1 MKKQKICIIGGG
13 LTGLLTAITLGRLNV
28 QIDLIT
34 SNNINTKSIRTTA
47 ISESNYNFLK
57 SLKISRFKK
66 INFWPCSEMKI
77 YTEKK
82 EKFNEIFELT
92 NSKNKNKQILYMSE
106 NSKIMKNMVE
116 TIKKNKLISFK
127 TQKNISG
134 IKSSGLLKKVVSNNK
149 NSSKY
154 NLIIVCTGNNSNLV
168 KIFFNDQSLNLSYEE
183 ISITTIIKHDPLKN
197 RIARQL
203 FLNREILAL
212 LPISNTKTS
221 IVWSLK
227 KKEANYYK
235 NKLLIKKQIKFYTK
249 NFLKNI
255 KFISGIEFRD
265 LNLLIRKKYFYERI
279 LIFGDALH
287 AVHPLAG
294 QGFNM
299 TIRDLINLE
308 KTLKN
313 KISLGLDIG
322 GSDVLSEF
330 SNTAKPRN
338 FAYSIGIDFI
348 KKFFSKDKEGLK
360 NKIIAKL
367 NKNNFVKNL
376 FFDVADKGLK
386 F

>member
-1 MKKQKICIIGGG
+1 MK
-13 LTGLLTAITLGRLNV
+13 
-28 QIDLIT
+28 
-34 SNNINTKSIRTTA
+34 
-47 ISESNYNFLK
+47 
-57 SLKISRFKK
+57 
-66 INFWPCSEMKI
+66 
-77 YTEKK
+77 
-82 EKFNEIFELT
+82 
-92 NSKNKNKQILYMSE
+92 YM
-106 NSKIMKNMVE
+106 VD

-134 IKSSGLLKKVVSNNK
+134 IKSAGLLKKVISENK

-168 KIFFNDQSLNLSYEE
+168 KNFFNDQSLNLSYDE

-197 RIARQL
+197 SIARQF
-203 FLNREILAL
+203 FLNREIFAL
-212 LPISNTKTS
+212 LPISNTETS
-221 IVWSLK
+221 IVWALK
-227 KKEANYYK
+227 KKEAHYYK

-255 KFISGIEFRD
+255 KFVSDIEFRD
-265 LNLLIRKKYFYERI
+265 LNLLIRKKYYYERI

-322 GSDVLSEF
+322 ALDVLSEF
-330 SNTAKPRN
+330 SNTVKPRN
-338 FAYSIGIDFI
+338 FAYSIGVDFI
-348 KKFFSKDKEGLK
+348 KKFFSQDKVGLR
-360 NKIIAKL
+360 NKIVVKL